1 MWPKGPLFEEATGG
15 EPQGGGAGG
24 SGEQQQQ
31 QQQPDPNAELE
42 ALRKENESLKTRAS
56 EAEETARYWHG
67 QVRGS
72 TQSRGSDRD
81 RGDDDHK
88 PEPDQD
94 DTDLLELAGKG
105 PEAMKAWLKKSGF
118 VSAAEVETITNA
130 KAQQLVKEAEL
141 TRRYPDLQDHDS
153 EFFKATAKQ
162 YAILKGRGIPP
173 AEAMEIAA
181 EQAELAQFR
190 AGKTAAADTTKG
202 GGKKT
207 ESDEERQARI
217 KAQNGGS
224 GRRSA
229 AREDENDE
237 LTPEQLQICDAMGI
251 SPDAYK
257 KRAKEG
263 VRVART
269 LD

>member
-15 EPQGGGAGG
+15 EPQGGGVGG
-24 SGEQQQQ
+24 SGDQQQQ
-31 QQQPDPNAELE
+31 QQQPDPKAELE

-67 QVRGS
+67 QARGRGS
-72 TQSRGSDRD
+72 NRD
-81 RGDDDHK
+81 RGDDDNK

-130 KAQQLVKEAEL
+130 KAAQLVKEAEL

-181 EQAELAQFR
+181 EQTELAQFR
-190 AGKTAAADTTKG
+190 SGKTPAEPK

-207 ESDEERQARI
+207 ESDEERKARI
-217 KAQNGGS
+217 KAQGGGS
-224 GRRSA
+224 GRRA
-229 AREDENDE
+229 AASEEENDD
-237 LTPEQLQICDAMGI
+237 LTREQLQICDAMGI
-251 SPDAYK
+251 SPEAYK

-263 VRVART
+263 VRVARV
-269 LD
+269 LE